1 MATTSN
7 ITNPVFDSILP
18 VYGNPR
24 KNTPVWNEDDKM
36 FIYDEYESACGN
48 RYYKGLR
55 FTNRIAIVENIGLHH
70 TWRYIDS
77 IEVYTYNNNSKSLI
91 GSVKYEKTF
100 YNRDTIR
107 LAVES
112 ILKQYIQG
120 QLKMQNLQMS
130 NDVIEQE
137 AKKFVEESY
146 ISFLS
151 DDFGRKMTNL
161 LPMFTSK
168 Q

>member
-55 FTNRIAIVENIGLHH
+55 FTNRIAVVENIGLYH
-70 TWRYIDS
+70 TCKYIDS

-100 YNRDTIR
+100 YNRDMIR
-107 LAVES
+107 RAVES
-112 ILKQYIQG
+112 IIKQYVQG
-120 QLKMQNLQMS
+120 QLKVQNLQM
-130 NDVIEQE
+130 NDDIIEQE
-137 AKKFVEESY
+137 AKKYVEESY

-151 DDFGRKMTNL
+151 DDFGRNMTNM
-161 LPMFTSK
+161 LPMFTT
-168 Q
+168 QQ

>member
-137 AKKFVEESY
+137 AKKYVEESY